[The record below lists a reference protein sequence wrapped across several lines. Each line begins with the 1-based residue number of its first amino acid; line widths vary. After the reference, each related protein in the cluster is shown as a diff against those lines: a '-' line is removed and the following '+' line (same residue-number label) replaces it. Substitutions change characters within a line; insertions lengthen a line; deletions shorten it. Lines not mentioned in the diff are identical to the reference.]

1 MRKFFAPIILL
12 LMAIALCCSGGC
24 TTTEILRA
32 ETTEL
37 NVAPSSISEK
47 MLLDIGI
54 INFDLGI
61 PKKNNIEKQNYV
73 YPEVRAA
80 EARYLPYHLK
90 ITLQGTGFWGAVRVI
105 PSRYMFTDIIISG
118 VIVQSDGEYATMLIK
133 VEDALGKEWFRKSY
147 STQTGYASYADYRNR
162 SEDPYQKMFNDF
174 ANDLREYVIT
184 LTPKGINRIRE
195 TSELKFFADMAPNSF
210 GEHLATNEDGT
221 TSIVRLP
228 AENDPTVAQL
238 RQIRE
243 RDRLVVDALNEHY
256 ANFYYGVATP
266 YEGWRKV
273 SREEH
278 INYRQVKKSARMR
291 MLLGIIVVAGSMA
304 IDTDSS
310 SSRSTRRMKSA
321 IQGQG
326 ISHGMRSIMEGWT
339 RRKEAKIHL
348 AALKE
353 LSDSF
358 ISEASPM
365 VVTIDGETRRLT
377 GTAEAQYETW
387 RKLLKQIHETE
398 TGFTDVKI
406 GRPTRQIH

>member
-1 MRKFFAPIILL
+1 
-12 LMAIALCCSGGC
+12 MAIALCCSGGC
-24 TTTEILRA
+24 TTTEILHA

-37 NVAPSSISEK
+37 NVAPSSVSEK

-54 INFDLGI
+54 INFDPGI
-61 PKKNNIEKQNYV
+61 PEKNNIEKQDYV
-73 YPEVRAA
+73 YPKVRVT

-118 VIVQSDGEYATMLIK
+118 VIEQSDGEYATMHLT
-133 VEDALGKEWFRKSY
+133 VEDALGKEWFQRSY
-147 STQTGYASYADYRNR
+147 STQTGFASYADYRNR
-162 SEDPYQKMFNDF
+162 SVDPYQKMFNDF
-174 ANDLREYVIT
+174 ANDLQEYVAI
-184 LTPKGINRIRE
+184 LTPKGIERIRQV
-195 TSELKFFADMAPNSF
+195 SELKFFADMAPNSF
-210 GEHLATNEDGT
+210 GDHLATNEDGT
-221 TSIVRLP
+221 ESIIRLP
-228 AENDPTVAQL
+228 AENDPTAARL

-243 RDRLVVDALNEHY
+243 RDRLVVDTLNEHY
-256 ANFYYGVATP
+256 ANFYYGVALP

-291 MLLGIIVVAGSMA
+291 MLVGIIVVAGSVAM
-304 IDTDSS
+304 DTDNS
-310 SSRSTRRMKSA
+310 SSRSTRRMKRA
-321 IQGQG
+321 IQTQG
-326 ISHGMRSIMEGWT
+326 ISHGMKSVIAGWT

-348 AALKE
+348 AALQE

-365 VVTIDGETRRLT
+365 IVTIDGESRRLT

-387 RKLLKQIHETE
+387 RKILKQLHEEE
-398 TGFTDVKI
+398 TGFTDVEI
-406 GRPTRQIH
+406 GRPTRQTR

>member
-12 LMAIALCCSGGC
+12 LMAIALCSSGC

-32 ETTEL
+32 EMTEL

-61 PKKNNIEKQNYV
+61 PKKNDIEKQDYV

-118 VIVQSDGEYATMLIK
+118 VIEQSDGEYAIMLIK
-133 VEDALGKEWFRKSY
+133 VEDALGKEWFQKSY

-174 ANDLREYVIT
+174 ANDLREYVMI
-184 LTPKGINRIRE
+184 LTPEGINRIRE
-195 TSELKFFADMAPNSF
+195 VSELKFFADMAPNSF

-221 TSIVRLP
+221 ISIVRLP
-228 AENDPTVAQL
+228 AENDPAVTQL

-243 RDRLVVDALNEHY
+243 RDRLVVDTLNEHY
-256 ANFYYGVATP
+256 ANFYYGVAIP

-291 MLLGIIVVAGSMA
+291 MLLGIVVVAGSMA
-304 IDTDSS
+304 MDTDNS
-310 SSRSTRRMKSA
+310 SSRSTRRMKRA
-321 IQGQG
+321 MQTQG
-326 ISHGMRSIMEGWT
+326 ISHGMRSVIAGWT

-387 RKLLKQIHETE
+387 RKLLKQLHETE

-406 GRPTRQIH
+406 GMPTRQIH